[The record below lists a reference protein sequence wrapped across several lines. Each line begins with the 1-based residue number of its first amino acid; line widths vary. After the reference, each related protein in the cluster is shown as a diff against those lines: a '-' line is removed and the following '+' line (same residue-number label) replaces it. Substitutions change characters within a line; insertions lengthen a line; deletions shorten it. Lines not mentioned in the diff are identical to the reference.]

1 MPLLAALHER
11 FVRERPFEGLGI
23 AACLHITAET
33 AMLVRLLRAGGAA
46 VSLAA
51 SNPLSTQ
58 DDIAAALAV
67 RYEVAVFARAGVD
80 RRGYYRH
87 IELALNEPPQG
98 PDLVIDD
105 GGDLVNTLHTRAAAL
120 LPGVRGGCESTTT
133 GVIRLRRMAAEGAL
147 AFPVIAANDTAT
159 KRMVDNT
166 CGTGQSAIDGILRA
180 TNTLLAGKTVVVAGF
195 GASGRGVAERA
206 RGFGAQVIVTE
217 VDPVRALDAS
227 LRGFRVLPMAQ
238 AAPLGEV
245 FVTATGSVDVIHAD
259 HLAVMRDGAILANA
273 GHFDVEID
281 VRALTKLA
289 VSVHRDVRPH
299 VDAYELG
306 DGRTLL
312 LLAEGRVVNLV
323 AAEGHPAEV
332 MDLAF
337 GIEALALAWLARTVL
352 AGHKDKL
359 PAGVHEVP
367 ADIDAEAASLV
378 LATTGTSIDAL
389 TPAQLSYLASWR
401 IGSLSRGS
409 GQARLSGLR
418 RDGDGCGAWGRRP
431 GQDHPSDQPDRVDE
445 VPPPGGRRQ
454 REHHREPE
462 RETPGH
468 GPPVG
473 RRPDDERD
481 GEAEPGRDQ
490 QADRDPVARHSG
502 HGQQV
507 PGQRAGRRRLVA
519 GQAQREEH
527 GVLQERVRVQ
537 QRRRRQR
544 HGQRAGHQ
552 DREPDEA
559 PGGPG
564 AIPGGHRRGEHRD
577 RGPGGRLH
585 RARDPEG
592 HGRAE
597 QPRRAGDQRQG
608 KEHQRDDRRVGDADR
623 QRERDH
629 RGRGEEDGGQGGVV
643 PARVAAPVRRRDRER
658 RPDQRDGY
666 GGEPQPGIG
675 EQAGR
680 AQRPRQAEHRHDRQV
695 RVVGQPGVQLSL
707 RQVRGAVLQQ
717 QHRRPRDDLHLRRG
731 RHPGD
736 EPGHGRGQRP
746 GQGDQH
752 RPDDRHVLVPGQPDE
767 EGRHSVADRCPDG
780 PGAVGVTSVDRQRG
794 GVDGECPVR
803 GQEPVPAQP
812 VPVG

>member
-1 MPLLAALHER
+1 MPLLSALHER
-11 FVRERPFEGLGI
+11 FESERPFEGLGI

-33 AMLVRLLRAGGAA
+33 AILVRLLRAGGAA

-58 DDIAAALAV
+58 DDIAAALAH
-67 RYEVAVFARAGVD
+67 RYGMAVFARAGVD

-87 IELALNEPPQG
+87 IELALAEAPEIPR
-98 PDLVIDD
+98 LVIDD

-238 AAPLGEV
+238 AAPAGEV
-245 FVTATGSVDVIHAD
+245 FVTATGSVDVIAAE

-281 VRALTKLA
+281 LRALTKLA

-323 AAEGHPAEV
+323 AAEGHPPEV

-337 GIEALALAWLARTVL
+337 GIEALALAWLARTVR
-352 AGHKDKL
+352 GDTGDTL

-367 ADIDAEAASLV
+367 AGIDAEAASLV
-378 LATTGTSIDAL
+378 LATTGTSIDML
-389 TPAQLSYLASWR
+389 TPAQLSYRESWR
-401 IGSLSRGS
+401 IGSLPRSLAPGGRTQEPPEPPGYR
-409 GQARLSGLR
+409 AEAVRLGFPAR
-418 RDGDGCGAWGRRP
+418 RDGDGRGAGGRGL

-462 RETPGH
+462 REAPGH
-468 GPPVG
+468 GPRVG
-473 RRPDDERD
+473 RRPRMSDR
-481 GEAEPGRDQ
+481 AKPSPAAISRPTAAQWPAIPVMASRCPGSGLAAGVLWLVRPSGNSTVFCRNAYGSISAAGASATASRPATRIVTPTKR
-490 QADRDPVARHSG
+490 QAARAPS
-502 HGQQV
+502 
-507 PGQRAGRRRLVA
+507 RAASIAANTGMA
-519 GQAQREEH
+519 GQAVAFIAHATPRAMAARSSPD
-527 GVLQERVRVQ
+527 GRAISARVRNISAMTGGSVMPTASGNAITGEAAKKTVDSVVLC
-537 QRRRRQR
+537 R
-544 HGQRAGHQ
+544 HSSQCRC
-552 DREPDEA
+552 
-559 PGGPG
+559 G
-564 AIPGGHRRGEHRD
+564 AATVNAAQISAMDTAVSQSRGS
-577 RGPGGRLH
+577 
-585 RARDPEG
+585 AN
-592 HGRAE
+592 
-597 QPRRAGDQRQG
+597 
-608 KEHQRDDRRVGDADR
+608 
-623 QRERDH
+623 
-629 RGRGEEDGGQGGVV
+629 
-643 PARVAAPVRRRDRER
+643 
-658 RPDQRDGY
+658 RPDAPSALGRPNTAMTGRY
-666 GGEPQPGIG
+666 G
-675 EQAGR
+675 
-680 AQRPRQAEHRHDRQV
+680 
-695 RVVGQPGVQLSL
+695 L
-707 RQVRGAVLQQ
+707 
-717 QHRRPRDDLHLRRG
+717 
-731 RHPGD
+731 
-736 EPGHGRGQRP
+736 
-746 GQGDQH
+746 
-752 RPDDRHVLVPGQPDE
+752 
-767 EGRHSVADRCPDG
+767 
-780 PGAVGVTSVDRQRG
+780 
-794 GVDGECPVR
+794 
-803 GQEPVPAQP
+803 
-812 VPVG
+812 